1 MASGVGPLTII
12 VVVIPHL
19 AWLIMSIYQGREQLA
34 LIWVGVGIWKV
45 ALVVDNSGGSGRLVD
60 GDGGKKEPM
69 IQLWLNCAARFGH
82 PQATVQGSHSPCKQ
96 RGRSVYD
103 SDILKD
109 WV

>member
-1 MASGVGPLTII
+1 
-12 VVVIPHL
+12 
-19 AWLIMSIYQGREQLA
+19 MSIYQGREQLA

-82 PQATVQGSHSPCKQ
+82 PRPLSKGHTPHASREEGLCMTVISLRTGYNFHWNKGERKVSLNC
-96 RGRSVYD
+96 
-103 SDILKD
+103 LKP
-109 WV
+109 